1 MSLKV
6 APLYWCDPL
15 DATRSVPLSNNFW
28 QPSANRDA
36 SFLPKGTCDVRY
48 GHAKMKCGVL
58 MKVDAAIAI
67 IPARFNS
74 TRFPGKPIVQID
86 GKTLIEHVYRQVE
99 KANLIGRIVV
109 ATDDQRIFDAV
120 RGFGGTAVMTR
131 NDHPS
136 GTDRLAEAVLNLPAE
151 TLVVNV
157 QGDEPMI
164 EPADIDRAVEAAR
177 TGDAE
182 IVTLMTR
189 INPDQADDPNRV
201 KVVVDRNGM
210 ALYFSRAKIPSG
222 GTYFLH
228 LGLYV
233 YRVGFLKKFTKLER
247 TPLEIAERLEQLRAL
262 EHGFR
267 IRVVEVEK
275 ESWGIDTPADLE
287 KFKWIRNSSL

>member
-1 MSLKV
+1 
-6 APLYWCDPL
+6 
-15 DATRSVPLSNNFW
+15 
-28 QPSANRDA
+28 
-36 SFLPKGTCDVRY
+36 
-48 GHAKMKCGVL
+48 MKA
-58 MKVDAAIAI
+58 DAAIAI
-67 IPARFNS
+67 IPARFHS
-74 TRFPGKPIVQID
+74 TRFPGKPIVEVD

-99 KANLIGRIVV
+99 RAARVCRIVI
-109 ATDDQRIFDAV
+109 ATDDQRIADAV
-120 RGFGGTAVMTR
+120 RRFGGTAVMTR

-136 GTDRLAEAVLNLPAE
+136 GTDRLAEAAQDFASD

-164 EPADIDRAVEAAR
+164 DPSDIDRAIEAAVS
-177 TGDAE
+177 GDTE

-189 INPDQADDPNRV
+189 LDPDQADDPNRV
-201 KVVVDRNGM
+201 KVVTDRNGI

-233 YRVGFLKKFTKLER
+233 YRVGFLKKFTRLER

-267 IRVVEVEK
+267 VRVVEVEK

-287 KFKWIRNSSL
+287 KYKWIRNSSL